1 MKNILVV
8 GSINMDLVIKTDKQ
22 PKMGE
27 TILGYDFMSSLGGK
41 GANQAVACAKL
52 GGKVKM
58 LGCVGKDLFGEKCR
72 QGLLSYGVDVLN
84 VFEKETA
91 TGVAVITVFEGDNS
105 IIVDSGANKMVTAE
119 LIENNAQVFEW
130 AEIVLL
136 QLEIPFE
143 AVFAT
148 AKKAKELGKWVIF
161 NPAPMTAFDF
171 EILKYIDLLVVNE
184 FEAAQMLKIDSVDK
198 SNAKNSLSMLLTLGL
213 KNVMITLGKD
223 GCFYNE
229 GESILYCPVYDI
241 KVVDTTA
248 AGDSFIAGV
257 SLYFEGVIKK
267 EAVFFATAVSAIT
280 VSRSGASVS
289 IPTKS
294 EVEDFLAKRVD
305 KI

>member
-22 PKMGE
+22 PKIGE

-52 GGKVKM
+52 GGNVKM

-72 QGLLSYGVDVLN
+72 QGLLSYGVDVQN
-84 VFEKETA
+84 IFEKETA
-91 TGVAVITVFEGDNS
+91 TGVAVITVFDGDNS

-119 LIENNAQVFEW
+119 LIENNTQVFKW
-130 AEIVLL
+130 ADIVLL

-148 AKKAKELGKWVIF
+148 AKHAKELGKRVIF
-161 NPAPMTAFDF
+161 NPAPMTDFDF
-171 EILKYIDLLVVNE
+171 KILKYIDLLVVNE
-184 FEAAQMLKIDSVDK
+184 IEAAQMLKIDFVDK
-198 SNAKNSLSMLLTLGL
+198 NNAKKALSMLLELGIE
-213 KNVMITLGKD
+213 NGIITLGKD

-229 GESILYCPVYDI
+229 GGNIFHHPVYDI

-257 SLYFEGVIKK
+257 SLYFEESIKR
-267 EAVFFATAVSAIT
+267 EAISFATAVSAIT

-289 IPTKS
+289 IPTKN
-294 EVEDFLAKRVD
+294 EVEEFFAKRVD
-305 KI
+305 KK